1 MYPDDDDD
9 EKLIAVRNSPR
20 HEGIWRSG
28 GIVLAF
34 VVNHGSRY
42 RCVASLT
49 F

>member
-1 MYPDDDDD
+1 MSPDDDDD
-9 EKLIAVRNSPR
+9 DKRIAVRNSPR

-28 GIVLAF
+28 GIVLVF
-34 VVNHGSRY
+34 VVNHAS